1 MIHFV
6 LLLNRQGKTRLA
18 KWFSTYTA
26 KQRARFSREV
36 STLVL
41 NRNARYC
48 NIIEWKEHKLIY
60 KRYSSCWLLTGDHS
74 AMLDSQ

>member
-60 KRYSSCWLLTGDHS
+60 KRYLSCWLMEIIRRWLGS
-74 AMLDSQ
+74 R